1 MAATSTEKND
11 MSKKLEAFRARH
23 VQEIKAYKE
32 KQQKENSSKSAQQ
45 GTPTLP
51 NLIGKRI
58 RYLRKSYHLT
68 QDEFADLAHV
78 SRNTIIRCEHDGVAP
93 TMENLEK
100 MVLHLCSIIEFTNH
114 ETDFNKWKEQF
125 EETEPVE
132 VDPKEYRHM
141 DLEELRKKIHEYFDG
156 YTIYSTN
163 RGRKIFLSKEEQEL
177 FLRQIDAN
185 FDVISHMQRK
195 TRTHI
200 QYIKRGK

>member
-11 MSKKLEAFRARH
+11 MSKKLQAFRTRH
-23 VQEIKAYKE
+23 VQEIKVYKE
-32 KQQKENSSKSAQQ
+32 KQQKENTSKSTQQ
-45 GTPTLP
+45 DETPMP
-51 NLIGKRI
+51 NLIGERI
-58 RYLRKSYHLT
+58 HFLRKTLYKLT

-100 MVLHLCSIIEFTNH
+100 MVLHLCSIDEFTDHPFDLEEWKAGFH
-114 ETDFNKWKEQF
+114 EMVALPPEQYQ
-125 EETEPVE
+125 V
-132 VDPKEYRHM
+132 M
-141 DLEELRKKIHEYFDG
+141 DLEELRSEIHKYLEG
-156 YTIYSTN
+156 YTLYSTN
-163 RGRKIFLSKEEQEL
+163 RGRKTYLSKEEQNL

-195 TRTHI
+195 TRAHI